1 MPSDLKYHFERHI
14 KLHIADSK
22 CLIHLNKYLFM
33 GLIGSVSHIIGPTK
47 RILQAEAIRVI
58 IDLGILLITP
68 PPFLSIIT
76 PKISTIKKAI

>member
-1 MPSDLKYHFERHI
+1 
-14 KLHIADSK
+14 
-22 CLIHLNKYLFM
+22 M

>member
-22 CLIHLNKYLFM
+22 CLTHLNKYLFM
-33 GLIGSVSHIIGPTK
+33 WFIGSVSHIIGPTK

-68 PPFLSIIT
+68 PPSY
-76 PKISTIKKAI
+76 P